1 MDFINPVVIKVK
13 LYIMNDV
20 GTNEQEVELDNEAEE
35 RPTKEV
41 LIRNSDMAPEEECV
55 IVSITNSAI

>member
-1 MDFINPVVIKVK
+1 
-13 LYIMNDV
+13 MNDV